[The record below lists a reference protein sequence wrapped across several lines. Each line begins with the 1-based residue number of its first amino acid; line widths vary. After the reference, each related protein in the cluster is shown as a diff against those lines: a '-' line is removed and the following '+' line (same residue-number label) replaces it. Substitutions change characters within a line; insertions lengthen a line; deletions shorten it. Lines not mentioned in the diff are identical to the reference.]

1 MGGVQLFSL
10 ESYNGDTSD
19 KKDRAALLASKRREL
34 ERLTRKMD
42 NYIDMRAE
50 GDLTREQYRSRCAE
64 LEPQIQKLQQEIQT
78 LSVETQPEE
87 VPDYKE
93 KLTFL
98 QYALERYTNI
108 DDGQDVPESVIE
120 AFVVKIVVSKDGFD
134 WYLRFDGDPD
144 KPLHCELKGK
154 RKTNTKIMVTGDLSP
169 AMDSSATGCYQGL
182 SYMTKS
188 SRETGRISFFLS
200 SFYNNSIIPVET
212 PNDKENLL

>member
-1 MGGVQLFSL
+1 
-10 ESYNGDTSD
+10 
-19 KKDRAALLASKRREL
+19 
-34 ERLTRKMD
+34 
-42 NYIDMRAE
+42 MRAE

-78 LSVETQPEE
+78 LSIETQPAE

-108 DDGQDVPESVIE
+108 DEGQDVPESVIE

-144 KPLHCELKGK
+144 KPLHCQLQGK
-154 RKTNTKIMVTGDLSP
+154 RKTNTKIMVSGDLSP
-169 AMDSSATGCYQGL
+169 AIDNSPTGCYQGL
-182 SYMTKS
+182 RNY
-188 SRETGRISFFLS
+188 REIG
-200 SFYNNSIIPVET
+200 
-212 PNDKENLL
+212 